1 MNELIELTHQAAKMA
16 TERKEVLIESKKEAS
31 KAIKEFAQASESLGY
46 TESYFQSEMPI
57 VDDQYAY
64 TDPYTGLDIYEICI
78 SSECKISETQSAIIN
93 PNGRLDREM
102 YSGVSF
108 DLTDEGA
115 VELLR
120 QLPSKLA
127 QHINNQKIF
136 IELAKSLKK

>member
-1 MNELIELTHQAAKMA
+1 MNELNELTHQAAKMA

-46 TESYFQSEMPI
+46 TESYFQSEMAI

-78 SSECKISETQSAIIN
+78 SSEGKISETQSAIID

-127 QHINNQKIF
+127 QHINNQKLF
-136 IELAKSLKK
+136 LDLAKSLKK